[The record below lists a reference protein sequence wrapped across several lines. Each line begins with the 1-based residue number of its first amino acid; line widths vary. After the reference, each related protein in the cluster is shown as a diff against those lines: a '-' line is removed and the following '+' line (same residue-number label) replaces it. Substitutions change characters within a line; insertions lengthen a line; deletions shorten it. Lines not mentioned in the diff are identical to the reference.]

1 MMSLGLPAS
10 GVNERRGGTS
20 GITHTYGW
28 SGRGDVAGV
37 LRIPIALA
45 ALEQK
50 KWRGH
55 TPTHSDRD
63 SSGAVTGTLSR
74 AAKVGSLS
82 SGSGCGCSRPGL
94 ERFAAEGAERG
105 AGCEMALKIES
116 VVDGGAS
123 EEEAVG

>member
-50 KWRGH
+50 SGEVIPQRAM
-55 TPTHSDRD
+55 TS

>member
-1 MMSLGLPAS
+1 LRVFCESRSLLRHLSKKS
-10 GVNERRGGTS
+10 GEVIPQRAMTS
-20 GITHTYGW
+20 
-28 SGRGDVAGV
+28 
-37 LRIPIALA
+37 
-45 ALEQK
+45 
-50 KWRGH
+50 
-55 TPTHSDRD
+55 